1 MFVLVVRQLFI
12 MLLIAFSGFIVTK
25 NFGFG
30 EKEQKFVSKILT
42 YFINPSLIIARFDM
56 DFNFERL
63 KTLGIVILLSI
74 VIHFVM
80 ILVSILFIRK
90 RTPVDYEFADIERVG
105 IVFTNC
111 GFIGIPLISGVF
123 PDSNGVFYLLAYIV
137 CFNFLLWTCGYY
149 MLCGKINFKKVITNP
164 NILALILGLLIFC
177 MPARL
182 PSVLAQ
188 TVNHISS
195 MNTGMAM
202 FLLGMLFVTFGKFKK
217 EYLTRA
223 IKVCLVKY
231 FVIALV
237 VLAVVFGAYHLLQNV
252 NEIRLICYVCFIAA
266 LCPVGMMVSSFA
278 VLFNKDESYT
288 AFLTLVTSVVSLV
301 MLPLSVLAAE
311 QIF

>member
-90 RTPVDYEFADIERVG
+90 RTPVDYEFSDIERVG

-123 PDSNGVFYLLAYIV
+123 PDSNGVFYLL
-137 CFNFLLWTCGYY
+137 
-149 MLCGKINFKKVITNP
+149 
-164 NILALILGLLIFC
+164 
-177 MPARL
+177 
-182 PSVLAQ
+182 
-188 TVNHISS
+188 NHISS

-223 IKVCLVKY
+223 IKVCFVKY
-231 FVIALV
+231 FVIALA